1 MVPLTPQ
8 VHPTVLQA
16 ASSLSYLRKSAKK
29 PLAPAALLLA
39 QLEVTHREVVAP
51 QNGDT
56 NDEFAR

>member
-1 MVPLTPQ
+1 M
-8 VHPTVLQA
+8 
-16 ASSLSYLRKSAKK
+16 
-29 PLAPAALLLA
+29 PAALLLA